1 VTLRELGLGF
11 LIAAAVAFLAYRA
24 GSLTRAGAAAAVV
37 VGGLTF
43 GAGGMLA
50 GSLLLLFFISS
61 SALSRLGFRRK
72 AHVEERFEKV
82 GRRDHAQVFANG
94 GVAALLAAGYGLT
107 AEPVLLIALAGSLA
121 AVNADTWATE
131 LGVLSRRRPRLIT
144 SGRPVEA
151 GTSGAV
157 SIEGT
162 LAAAAGAGLIAVV
175 AGLASSSAGIA
186 VAVLAGGFTGA
197 AVDSLLGASAQA
209 IYFCPA
215 CHKETE
221 RHPRHTCG
229 TPTTLVRG
237 WPWLR
242 NDAVN
247 LACSIVGGLGAAAIW
262 TLFN

>member
-1 VTLRELGLGF
+1 MGLGF
-11 LIAAAVAFLAYRA
+11 LLAGVVAFLAHRA
-24 GSLTRAGAAAAVV
+24 GSLTQGGAVAAVL

-50 GSLLLLFFISS
+50 GALLLVFFVSS
-61 SALSRLGFRRK
+61 SALTRLGFRRK
-72 AHVEERFEKV
+72 AHVEEQFEKV
-82 GRRDHAQVFANG
+82 GRRDQAQVLANG
-94 GVAALLAAGYGLT
+94 AVAALLAVGYGLT
-107 AEPVLLIALAGSLA
+107 AEPVLMVALAGSLA

-131 LGVLSRRRPRLIT
+131 LGVLSRRRPILIT

-157 SIEGT
+157 SVEGS

-175 AGLASSSAGIA
+175 AGLAGSSVGIA
-186 VAVLAGGFTGA
+186 LAVLAGGFTGA
-197 AVDSLLGASAQA
+197 AVDSLLGASVQA
-209 IYFCPA
+209 IYFCPT
-215 CHKETE
+215 CRKETE
-221 RHPRHTCG
+221 RHPRHLCG
-229 TPTTLVRG
+229 TPTTIVRG

-247 LACSIVGGLGAAAIW
+247 LACSLVGALAAAAIW